1 MVVECLNWIINI
13 LIPGLVSTLFA
24 MEIVDNVVSIGSMI
38 MYFGILYFVLKF
50 IIGRIS
56 KNDLNY
62 ATEQEHQNMN
72 YSSITTEREVY
83 SKKYVN
89 GKWVDSPVTKSVSK
103 TETGIKSV
111 GRSTS
116 RRRKKYK

>member
-111 GRSTS
+111 GGSTS